1 LCLLAHK
8 LNCRCN
14 LGKLAKGPFA
24 ADQVNQVMM
33 GARAGWVRMR
43 SFGSR
48 NSAALAEFDKQLVSR
63 GQTASN

>member
-1 LCLLAHK
+1 M
-8 LNCRCN
+8 
-14 LGKLAKGPFA
+14 KGPFA

-33 GARAGWVRMR
+33 GARAGWVHMR